1 MARISR
7 ISGTCV
13 TKAQP
18 ECVACHKT
26 QLALLLARLAPLLA
40 ILQPHCGAAGILSNM
55 QVQTGDGSGFGNH
68 TGLQWSESGQ
78 LQEVQCPVLF
88 FLPQDHMQQLRESE
102 CVCFN

>member
-1 MARISR
+1 
-7 ISGTCV
+7 
-13 TKAQP
+13 
-18 ECVACHKT
+18 
-26 QLALLLARLAPLLA
+26 
-40 ILQPHCGAAGILSNM
+40 M